1 MTALLALLQEE
12 AGGQVA
18 SPFDINGGVIIWTVV
33 IFAILLALLWRL
45 GYPALLRMV
54 GERERRIQKQ
64 LDDAEKANAEAQ
76 RLLEEHRKQIAAA
89 RNEAQ
94 DILAKAKAVSQK
106 ERETLL
112 AKAREEYDALL
123 SRARKDI
130 DAEKDKAIL
139 ALRREAVELSIAA
152 ASRVIEANLDTEA
165 NRRLVTEFLESL
177 SKVEQ
182 KQPRKASRSRA
193 TTPGPCLQ

>member
-1 MTALLALLQEE
+1 MILLALLQEE
-12 AGGQVA
+12 AGGHVA

-33 IFAILLALLWRL
+33 IFVILLALLWRW

-54 GERERRIQKQ
+54 EERERRIQKQ
-64 LDDAEKANAEAQ
+64 LDEAEKANAEAQ
-76 RLLEEHRKQIAAA
+76 RLLEEHKKQIAAA
-89 RNEAQ
+89 RTEAQ
-94 DILAKAKAVSQK
+94 DILAKAKTVSQK

-123 SRARKDI
+123 ARARKDI

-152 ASRVIEANLDTEA
+152 ASRVIEANLDTDA
-165 NRRLVTEFLESL
+165 NRRLVTQFLDTLGKE
-177 SKVEQ
+177 K
-182 KQPRKASRSRA
+182 K
-193 TTPGPCLQ
+193 

>member
-1 MTALLALLQEE
+1 MILLLALLQEE
-12 AGGQVA
+12 AGGHVA

-33 IFAILLALLWRL
+33 IFVILLALLYRL
-45 GYPALLRMV
+45 GYPALLKMV
-54 GERERRIQKQ
+54 EDRERRIQKL

-76 RLLEEHRKQIAAA
+76 RLLEEHKKQIAAA

-94 DILAKAKAVSQK
+94 EILAKAKTVSQK

-123 SRARKDI
+123 TRARKDI
-130 DAEKDKAIL
+130 EAEKEKAIL

-152 ASRVIEANLDTEA
+152 ASRVIEANLDTDA
-165 NRRLVTEFLESL
+165 NRRLVTEFLEGL
-177 SKVEQ
+177 AKAEQ
-182 KQPRKASRSRA
+182 AR
-193 TTPGPCLQ
+193 

>member
-1 MTALLALLQEE
+1 MLAFLQEASHE
-12 AGGQVA
+12 AAAG
-18 SPFDINGGVIIWTVV
+18 PFTINPGLIIWTLVV
-33 IFAILLALLWRL
+33 FGILLFVLWRWGFPVL
-45 GYPALLRMV
+45 V
-54 GERERRIQKQ
+54 KSVEERERRIQKQ
-64 LDDAEKANAEAQ
+64 LEDAEKANAEAQ
-76 RLLEEHRKQIAAA
+76 RLLEEHKKQITAA
-89 RNEAQ
+89 RHEAQ

-130 DAEKDKAIL
+130 DAEKEKAIL

-165 NRRLVTEFLESL
+165 NRKLVTEFLESL
-177 SKVEQ
+177 SKAE
-182 KQPRKASRSRA
+182 KQR
-193 TTPGPCLQ
+193 